1 MFYLL
6 ISKSHTIQSDNLKL
20 VSFVNIVGIKQ
31 IIFIWKWFITKDY
44 RNLRMYY
51 RIVAI
56 RTEFTWI

>member
-1 MFYLL
+1 MFHLL
-6 ISKSHTIQSDNLKL
+6 ISKSHIIQSDNLKL